1 MVSNDKALSRRRFLR
16 FAAAGLGAAGVA
28 GVLAACGAAAPAA
41 DGTAAEAPK
50 APEEGNKVVV
60 ELDFWYW
67 DGSGQLW
74 ADAYNKLNR
83 GAKVNFINTP
93 FADTHDK
100 LLTSFASGTGA
111 PDIAALEIGR
121 IGGFTAKGG
130 LADLKS
136 APFDGSKYEADMVKY
151 KWTQG
156 SSEDGRLVAM
166 PWDIG
171 PAGVWYRVD
180 VMEKL
185 GLPTEP
191 EAIEELI
198 SHTKGKTW
206 EDFFALSQQ
215 VKEKSG
221 GKVKMVADAATDI
234 YGGAL
239 RQGGEGYFQGMKL
252 MIEEKATRPAQLA
265 ADYRKQEL
273 DANIGWWGADFA
285 AGVKNDA
292 FAGMVIACWM
302 QSGLSRDQ
310 PQVNGKWRVV
320 PAPEASYNWGGSF
333 CAIPEQSKNQE
344 MAWDFLQW
352 ACCTAEGQ
360 NTVFKPTGIFPAYK
374 PAWADPLYDEPV
386 EFFGGQRAYRMWANI
401 ADNVASISRSPYDLQ
416 ADDIVN
422 AEMAKVMK
430 EGKDPV
436 QAMVDAEAAALKA
449 IEGSTN

>member
-1 MVSNDKALSRRRFLR
+1 L
-16 FAAAGLGAAGVA
+16 
-28 GVLAACGAAAPAA
+28 
-41 DGTAAEAPK
+41 
-50 APEEGNKVVV
+50 
-60 ELDFWYW
+60 
-67 DGSGQLW
+67 
-74 ADAYNKLNR
+74 
-83 GAKVNFINTP
+83 
-93 FADTHDK
+93 
-100 LLTSFASGTGA
+100 
-111 PDIAALEIGR
+111 
-121 IGGFTAKGG
+121 
-130 LADLKS
+130 DLKA
-136 APFDGSKYEADMVKY
+136 APFDGGKYEADMVKY

-156 SSEDGRLVAM
+156 STADGRLVAM

-171 PAGVWYRVD
+171 PAGVWYRTD
-180 VMEKL
+180 IMEKL

-191 EAIEELI
+191 EAVQELI

-206 EDFFALSQQ
+206 EDFFTLAQQ

-221 GKVKMVADAATDI
+221 GKTKLVADAATDV

-239 RQGGEGYFQGMKL
+239 RQGGEGYFDGMKV

-265 ADYRKQEL
+265 ADFRKQEL
-273 DANIGWWGADFA
+273 DANIGWWGADWA

-333 CAIPEQSKNQE
+333 CAIPEQTKNAE
-344 MAWDFLQW
+344 MAWDFVQW

-360 NTVFKPTGIFPAYK
+360 NTVFKPTGIFPSYK
-374 PAWADPLYDEPV
+374 PAWQDPFYDEPV

-401 ADNVASISRSPYDLQ
+401 ADNVASIVRSPYDLQ

-422 AEMAKVMK
+422 AEVTKVLK

-436 QAMVDAEAAALKA
+436 QAMKDAEAAALAA
-449 IEGSTN
+449 IEGATP

>member
-1 MVSNDKALSRRRFLR
+1 LR
-16 FAAAGLGAAGVA
+16 YAAAGLGVAGAA
-28 GVLAACGAAAPAA
+28 GVLAACGGAAAPAE
-41 DGTAAEAPK
+41 DAAAP
-50 APEEGNKVVV
+50 AEGNKVVV

-74 ADAYNKLNR
+74 ADKYNSLNR

-111 PDIAALEIGR
+111 PDITTLEIGR
-121 IGGFTAKGG
+121 VGGFTAKGG
-130 LADLKS
+130 LVDLKA
-136 APFDGSKYEADMVKY
+136 APFDGGKYEADMVTY

-156 SSEDGRLVAM
+156 STADGRLVAM

-171 PAGVWYRVD
+171 PAGVWYRTD
-180 VMEKL
+180 IFEKL

-191 EAIEELI
+191 EAVEELI

-206 EDFFALSQQ
+206 DDFFALAQQ

-221 GKVKMVADAATDI
+221 GKTKLVADAGTDI

-239 RQGGEGYFQGMKL
+239 RQGGEGYFDGMKV

-265 ADYRKQEL
+265 ADFRKQEL
-273 DANIGWWGADFA
+273 DANIGWWGADWA

-333 CAIPEQSKNQE
+333 CAIPEQSKNHE
-344 MAWDFLQW
+344 MAWDFVQW

-360 NTVFKPTGIFPAYK
+360 NTVFKPTGIFPSYK
-374 PAWADPLYDEPV
+374 PAWQDPFYDEPV

-401 ADNVASISRSPYDLQ
+401 ADNVASIVRSPYDLQ

-422 AEMAKVMK
+422 AEVTKVLK
-430 EGKDPV
+430 EGKDPA
-436 QAMVDAEAAALKA
+436 QAMKDAEAAALAA
-449 IEGSTN
+449 IEGAQP